1 MVKIENLSILDNYIF
16 SDLLEEYGEKLVIKY
31 FKNLINNPPK
41 EKINSKKYFKNG
53 LDDLKNKEEEIENS
67 KKEIIFYTNTKGE
80 EIEKLEKIEITQEE
94 WDKKIEEIEKSGNIN
109 ENEKMIQR
117 LKFKSEHKIKK

>member
-80 EIEKLEKIEITQEE
+80 EIEELKKIEITQEE
-94 WDKKIEEIEKSGNIN
+94 WDKKIEEIEKSENIDT
-109 ENEKMIQR
+109 NEKMIQR
-117 LKFKSEHKIKK
+117 LKFKLEHKIKK